1 MLLKEI
7 IEFIQRMKMILN
19 KKLFKKKI
27 FWNIFLSIISIIKN
41 IIYLIKA
48 IILYIIQNIKII
60 IIKKIIL

>member
-41 IIYLIKA
+41 IIYLIKE

>member
-1 MLLKEI
+1 
-7 IEFIQRMKMILN
+7 MKMILN
-19 KKLFKKKI
+19 KKLLKKKI
-27 FWNIFLSIISIIKN
+27 FCNIFLSIISIIKN